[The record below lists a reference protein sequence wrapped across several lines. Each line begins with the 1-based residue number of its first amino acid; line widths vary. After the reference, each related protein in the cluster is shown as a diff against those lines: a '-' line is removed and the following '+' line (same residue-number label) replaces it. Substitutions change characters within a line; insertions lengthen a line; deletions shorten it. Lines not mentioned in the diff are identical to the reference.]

1 MPAYRDMKTGTW
13 TARFYKKNSAGKNVQ
28 INKRGFATKRE
39 ALEYE
44 RVEKLKEVT
53 SLTMPFSAFVEIY
66 RSDMG
71 SRLRENT
78 WRIKD
83 NVINDKLLPFF
94 GNMPL
99 CDIAP
104 KDVIQW
110 QNKMMT
116 SLDNNGK
123 PYSQTYLRVM
133 HNQLSAIL
141 NHAVRFYDL
150 RCNVAA
156 KVGSMGK
163 KQGGEMQF
171 WTREEYMKF
180 SEAIMDKPL
189 SYYAF
194 EVLYWCGIREG
205 ELFALT
211 RSDFD
216 LEKKT
221 LSITK
226 SLQRLSRRDIL
237 TPPKTDKGIRTI
249 VMPDFLCEEMEEFF
263 NSLYGLRDDD
273 RLFPFTKSYMH
284 NEMARGCKASGVKV
298 IRIHDL
304 RHSHISLL
312 INMGFS
318 AVAIGNRVGHESAD
332 ITYRYAHMFPTEQTN
347 MANRLNKERNDNYD
361 TETNG
366 QQKPLAEQTDLISD
380 VPTGSG
386 NA

>member
-1 MPAYRDMKTGTW
+1 MPAYRDNEKGTW
-13 TARFYKKNSAGKNVQ
+13 TARFYKKNSSGKNVQ
-28 INKRGFATKRE
+28 NTKRGFPTKRE
-39 ALEYE
+39 AFEYE
-44 RVEKLKEVT
+44 RVEKLKEQT

-83 NVINDKLLPFF
+83 TVINDKLLPYF

-99 CDIAP
+99 CEIAP
-104 KDVIQW
+104 KDVIRW

-116 SLDNNGK
+116 SLDNTGK

-150 RCNVAA
+150 RCNVAS

-163 KQGGEMQF
+163 KNSGEMSF
-171 WTREEYMKF
+171 WTKEEYMKF
-180 SEAIMDKPL
+180 SEAIMDKPM
-189 SYYAF
+189 SFYTF

-211 RSDFD
+211 RKDFD
-216 LEKKT
+216 LEAKT
-221 LSITK
+221 VSVTK
-226 SLQRLSRRDIL
+226 SLQRLRGRDII
-237 TPPKTDKGIRTI
+237 TPPKTEKSIRTI
-249 VMPDFLCEEMEEFF
+249 VMPDFLCEEMEEYF
-263 NSLYGLRDDD
+263 NSLYGLRDTD

-284 NEMARGCKASGVKV
+284 SEMLRGCKASGVKV

-347 MANRLNKERNDNYD
+347 MANRLNIERS
-361 TETNG
+361 
-366 QQKPLAEQTDLISD
+366 ASD
-380 VPTGSG
+380 DEKDKGRT
-386 NA
+386 